1 MYFLTSLPTPPVFS
15 IANILHLWY
24 LCYNWWANIVSI
36 CNSLL
41 TEESEHLFICLF
53 AVCILFLVWYLF
65 IPFTYFEIELIV
77 FFVVVDFYEFFVYF
91 VYQSFIRI
99 VFWRYFLPVGGLSF
113 QSLEHLCVFNL
124 LFSPDK
130 ISAAWSL
137 GCVAF
142 FCVCTPNT

>member
-1 MYFLTSLPTPPVFS
+1 MYFLTSLPIPPVFS

-65 IPFTYFEIELIV
+65 IPFTYFEIGLIV

-137 GCVAF
+137 ECVAF